1 MVDHTTAC
9 LVALLLGLIA
19 LGLAGLSCWLG
30 EAMIFFRGL
39 PSDGVTRK
47 DYPFWFWFVIGAYV
61 VVGALSIY
69 GGIDGLIHGSVS

>member
-1 MVDHTTAC
+1 
-9 LVALLLGLIA
+9 
-19 LGLAGLSCWLG
+19 
-30 EAMIFFRGL
+30 MIFFRGL